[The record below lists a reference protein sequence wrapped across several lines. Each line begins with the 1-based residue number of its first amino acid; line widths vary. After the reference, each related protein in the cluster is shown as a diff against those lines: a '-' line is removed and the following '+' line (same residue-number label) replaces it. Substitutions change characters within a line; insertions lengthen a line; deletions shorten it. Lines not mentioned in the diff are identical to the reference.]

1 MSHSK
6 PAPLRMATADWLLL
20 LLLSFLWGGSYL
32 FAKIAVAELTPFT
45 VALARVVLATA
56 AIVPFV
62 WLAGEPLWPSRGWS
76 FAVMGLL
83 NNVVPFTLIVW
94 SQLYIPIG
102 LASILNATT
111 PLFTVLV
118 AHALTSD
125 DKLTPGRVIGLLAG
139 LVGVA
144 ILIGP
149 NLLRGIGAH
158 VLAELACV
166 LAAISYAFAGVYGR
180 QFRKESPYAVAIG
193 QLVWSSILL
202 FPIALLVDRPWT
214 LTMPSAG
221 ALAALA
227 ALAVFST
234 AVSYVIFFRILARAG
249 ATNALLVTLLV
260 PVSAVFLGGLVLD
273 EHITLEQLTGMAIIA
288 LGLAAIDGRPAR
300 FIAKAWRTR

>member
-1 MSHSK
+1 MSHSN

-45 VALARVVLATA
+45 VALARVALATA

-180 QFRKESPYAVAIG
+180 QFRKKSPYAVAIG

-260 PVSAVFLGGLVLD
+260 PVSAVLLGGLVLD
-273 EHITLEQLTGMAIIA
+273 EHITLEQLAGMAIIA

-300 FIAKAWRTR
+300 FIAKSWRTR

>member
-1 MSHSK
+1 MSPSN
-6 PAPLRMATADWLLL
+6 PAPLRMAMADWLLL
-20 LLLSFLWGGSYL
+20 LLLSLLWGGSYL
-32 FAKIAVAELTPFT
+32 FAKIAVTELPPFT
-45 VALARVVLATA
+45 VALARVALATA
-56 AIVPFV
+56 VIVVFV
-62 WLAGEPLWPSRGWS
+62 RLAGEPLWPSRGWA

-83 NNVVPFTLIVW
+83 NNVIPFTMIVW

-125 DKLTPGRVIGLLAG
+125 DKMTPGRIIGLLTG
-139 LVGVA
+139 LFGVVV
-144 ILIGP
+144 LIGP
-149 NLLRGIGAH
+149 GLLRGIGAH
-158 VLAELACV
+158 VVAELACV
-166 LAAISYAFAGVYGR
+166 LAAVSYAFAGVYGR

-202 FPIALLVDRPWT
+202 LPLALLVDHPWT
-214 LTMPSAG
+214 LPMPSART
-221 ALAALA
+221 LAAMV

-234 AVSYVIFFRILARAG
+234 ACAYVIFFRILARAG

-260 PVSAVFLGGLVLD
+260 PVSAVLLGGLVLD
-273 EHITLEQLTGMAIIA
+273 EHITLQHVAGMAIIG

-300 FIAKAWRTR
+300 FIARAWRTG